1 MLKLIKEYIDAKADY
16 DRYGLGVQSG
26 PLSPSVSLTPSG
38 QAIKD
43 RYLAAEKAINEAIV
57 LESAVSVQELSD
69 SLC

>member
-16 DRYGLGVQSG
+16 ERYGLRVGSG
-26 PLSPSVSLTPSG
+26 PLSPSSSLTESG
-38 QAIKD
+38 QRIKD